1 MRFFLTLGCAGVLLL
16 ALAAAAESPAEAD
29 LRAARAQIE
38 AAPDAAARAR
48 GLVALA
54 AAHTRRAREFGDAS
68 HYERSLEALAE
79 AQRLDPSHAQ
89 LAKVEAWVRL
99 GRHEFAAA
107 ETLAHAY
114 CDAHPDD
121 PEGWALLG
129 DARMELGRD
138 DAAADA
144 YQRMMDLRPGPGAYL
159 RASYWRERAGD
170 LEGSKALLQRA
181 LAATGARD
189 VEDRAWIL
197 VHIAALEDRAGDAA
211 RAEATLRQALAQ
223 FADYHYALAALAEL
237 ELRSGRAEQA
247 LGTSRRA
254 LAAAPH
260 PERRLVA
267 ADALRAL
274 GREAEARA
282 EEDAFLREALAN
294 RERPDNENLFLVDF
308 FLDRRPDPPRALAI
322 AEREASRRGD
332 PATLERLARARRAAG
347 ETMD

>member
-54 AAHTRRAREFGDAS
+54 AAHTRRAREVGDAT

-99 GRHEFAAA
+99 GRHEFAEA
-107 ETLAHAY
+107 EALAHAY

-121 PEGWALLG
+121 PDGWALLG

-159 RASYWRERAGD
+159 RASYWRERARRRGPRLD
-170 LEGSKALLQRA
+170 PRPHRGAGRSCGRR
-181 LAATGARD
+181 GARG
-189 VEDRAWIL
+189 
-197 VHIAALEDRAGDAA
+197 GDAA
-211 RAEATLRQALAQ
+211 PGARAVRRLPLRARGA
-223 FADYHYALAALAEL
+223 
-237 ELRSGRAEQA
+237 GRA
-247 LGTSRRA
+247 RA
-254 LAAAPH
+254 PQ
-260 PERRLVA
+260 
-267 ADALRAL
+267 
-274 GREAEARA
+274 
-282 EEDAFLREALAN
+282 
-294 RERPDNENLFLVDF
+294 
-308 FLDRRPDPPRALAI
+308 
-322 AEREASRRGD
+322 
-332 PATLERLARARRAAG
+332 RARRAGARHVATRTG
-347 ETMD
+347 RGAASRAAARRGGRAARARARGGGARGGGRLPA